1 MMVVIVDTNVAV
13 VANGQSPQA
22 SPNCVDTCINRLE
35 RIIRGEEKLVLD
47 NRWIILSEYIR
58 NLRSSGEPGAG
69 DRFLLWLLRNK
80 DTQCDLV
87 SITPIDD
94 SENDFEEFPDDPA
107 LAGFDSDDRKFLAVA
122 CAHPEKPPILQA
134 VDSQWWD
141 FRDAFRRNSVTVE
154 FICEDD
160 IQRLHESTGSER

>member
-1 MMVVIVDTNVAV
+1 MVVIVDTNVAV
-13 VANGQSPQA
+13 VANGRSSQA

-35 RIIRGEEKLVLD
+35 GIIRGEEKLVLD
-47 NRWIILSEYIR
+47 DMWTILGEYIR

-87 SITPIDD
+87 PITPVDG
-94 SENDFEEFPDDPA
+94 SENEFEEFPDDPA
-107 LAGFDSDDRKFLAVA
+107 LDSFDPDDRKFIAVA
-122 CAHPEKPPILQA
+122 CAHFERPPILQA
-134 VDSQWWD
+134 VDSKWLD
-141 FRDAFRRNSVTVE
+141 FRNAFRRNGVTVE

-160 IQRLHESTGSER
+160 IQRLHRSTGTEK

>member
-13 VANGQSPQA
+13 VANGQSSQA

-35 RIIRGEEKLVLD
+35 GIIRGEEKLVLD
-47 NRWIILSEYIR
+47 DMWTILGEYIR

-87 SITPIDD
+87 PITPVNG
-94 SENDFEEFPDDPA
+94 SENEFEEFPDDPA
-107 LAGFDSDDRKFLAVA
+107 LDSFDPDDRKFIAVA

-134 VDSQWWD
+134 VDSQWLD
-141 FRDAFRRNSVTVE
+141 FRNAFRRNGVTVE

-160 IQRLHESTGSER
+160 IQRLHRSTGTEK

>member
-13 VANGQSPQA
+13 VANGRSSQA

-35 RIIRGEEKLVLD
+35 GIIRGEEKLVLD
-47 NRWIILSEYIR
+47 DRWIILSEYIR

-87 SITPIDD
+87 PITPIDG
-94 SENDFEEFPDDPA
+94 SENEFEEFPDDPA
-107 LAGFDSDDRKFLAVA
+107 LNDFDPADRKFIAVA
-122 CAHPEKPPILQA
+122 CAHLERPPILQA
-134 VDSQWWD
+134 VDSQWLD
-141 FRDAFRRNSVTVE
+141 FRNAFRRNGVTVE

-160 IQRLHESTGSER
+160 IQRLHRSTGAEK